1 MPRLN
6 LTILA
11 VLICT
16 LTACEHNPS
25 TTALTPRPGRP
36 LRAEQPDVAFRLT
49 EAQRAKMLP
58 MYDAESVER
67 LLQMVRPDARDS
79 MLRYF
84 QVAERPGP
92 HAVLM
97 HLDDPK
103 LQAVLEEVWAP
114 YWDRLPPEAIERERA
129 PIPGRGVVRARRA
142 AQAAAGR
149 AEPRQP

>member
-6 LTILA
+6 LMVLA
-11 VLICT
+11 LVVCAI
-16 LTACEHNPS
+16 TACEHNPS
-25 TTALTPRPGRP
+25 ATALAPQPGRP
-36 LRAEQPDVAFRLT
+36 LRAEQPDATFRLT
-49 EAQRAKMLP
+49 DAQRAKMLS
-58 MYDAESVER
+58 MYDAEAVER
-67 LLQMVRPDARDS
+67 LLQMVRPDARAS
-79 MLRYF
+79 TLRFF
-84 QVAERPGP
+84 QVAEKPGP

-129 PIPGRGVVRARRA
+129 PIPGRAIARTRRA
-142 AQAAAGR
+142 ARAAAGS